1 MNTKT
6 KRIAAVGIAILILTL
21 SLVVVFS
28 QNLVSTSGD
37 SKLARVACLGDSI
50 TAVTGYPEDLQRLMG
65 NSSIVCNFGFSGSTV
80 IFNSSDPYMYEHE
93 FKNAR
98 VFGPTTIII
107 MLGTNDAHPE
117 VYSQI
122 NDFVSNYETMIQRI
136 QRISSKP
143 QIFLVEP
150 PPIFNNTLGVDID
163 SYVQGVIPRIQE
175 VANQTGLPLIDVYT
189 PLLNHPE
196 YFTDGLHPNNEGA
209 KIIANIIHDAIISNS
224 TIGS

>member
-6 KRIAAVGIAILILTL
+6 KRITAVGIAILILAL
-21 SLVVVFS
+21 SLTVVFS
-28 QNLVSTSGD
+28 QNLASTSTD

-65 NSSIVCNFGFSGSTV
+65 NASIVCNFGYSGSTV
-80 IFNSSDPYMYEHE
+80 VFNSSEPYMFEHE

-98 VFGPTTIII
+98 VFGPTAVVI
-107 MLGTNDAHPE
+107 MLGTNDAHAD
-117 VYSQI
+117 VYSHI
-122 NDFVSNYETMIQRI
+122 NDFVPNYERMIGSI
-136 QRISSKP
+136 QAMKSKP
-143 QIFLVEP
+143 QIFLVQP

-163 SYVQGVIPRIQE
+163 SYVQGIIPRIQE

-196 YFTDGLHPNNEGA
+196 YFTDGLHPNSDGA
-209 KIIANIIHDAIISNS
+209 KVIADTIYEAIISNS
-224 TIGS
+224 Q

>member
-28 QNLVSTSGD
+28 QNLASTSGD
-37 SKLARVACLGDSI
+37 SKLARIACLGDSI

-65 NSSIVCNFGFSGSTV
+65 NASIVCNFGYSGSTV
-80 IFNSSDPYMYEHE
+80 IFNSSEPYMFEHE

-98 VFGPTTIII
+98 VFGPTTVII
-107 MLGTNDAHPE
+107 MLGTNDAHPD
-117 VYSQI
+117 VYTHI
-122 NDFVSNYETMIQRI
+122 NDFVPNFETMIKNI
-136 QRISSKP
+136 QRINSKT

-150 PPIFNNTLGVDID
+150 PPIFNNTLGVDIN

-175 VANQTGLPLIDVYT
+175 VANQTSLPLIDVYT
-189 PLLNHPE
+189 PLLSHPE
-196 YFTDGLHPNNEGA
+196 YFTDGLHPNSEGA
-209 KIIANIIHDAIISNS
+209 KMIANIVYEAIISNS
-224 TIGS
+224 T